1 MSDATD
7 RIVAIKAVSDL
18 IQPDVA
24 PTLTI
29 GEVELA
35 VDRAKLASTWA
46 ANTAYSLGNVVVV
59 GNGHAY
65 QATQSGTSQ
74 ASPREVTDWPAHSGS
89 VLSDGSSSPQLLWEE
104 IGTARFNTGIA
115 EAEYN
120 VYDINRAAKALA
132 RIKMVRCAQLIQ
144 KGDVN
149 FQQLYDHW
157 KELWEYFRP
166 FRRPVELIRC

>member
-24 PTLTI
+24 PTLTT

-35 VDRAKLASTWA
+35 VDRAKLAGTWA
-46 ANTAYSLGNVVVV
+46 VNTAYSLGNVVVV

-65 QATQSGTSQ
+65 QCTQAGTSQ
-74 ASPREVTDWPAHSGS
+74 AAPRDVTEWPAHPGA
-89 VLSDGSSSPQLLWEE
+89 VLSDGGSGPQLLWEE
-104 IGTARFNTGIA
+104 IGTGRFNPGIA

-132 RIKMVRCAQLIQ
+132 RIKMVRCAQFIQ
-144 KGDVN
+144 DGDVN
-149 FQQLYDHW
+149 FQQMYDHW
-157 KELWEYFRP
+157 KEQWNSFRP
-166 FRRPVELIRC
+166 FRRPVELVRC